1 MNVCRPLRLAL
12 FFYECIRLFLILGLW
27 SLFLPLEGGAKSLPC
42 LMYAAPNALFP
53 LIALFMWRD
62 LPVYRVYLGL
72 YTAGKIIILAAFYAW
87 GLFAIQGLVR
97 EGGGGF
103 GIMTAGRV
111 FIRGTIVLAVG
122 DILSILGGWILN
134 SKIKQA
140 EFEAGGYSS
149 GNLSGGGV

>member
-1 MNVCRPLRLAL
+1 MNVCRPLRLVL
-12 FFYECIRLFLILGLW
+12 FFYECIRLFAVLGLL
-27 SLFLPLEGGAKSLPC
+27 SFFFPLEDGAKSFPC
-42 LMYAAPNALFP
+42 LMYAAPNALFL

-97 EGGGGF
+97 GDGF
-103 GIMTAGRV
+103 GIMAAGRV
-111 FIRGTIVLAVG
+111 FIRGTIVFAVG

-134 SKIKQA
+134 YKIKRA
-140 EFEAGGYSS
+140 ELEAGGYSA
-149 GNLSGGGV
+149 GNLSSGGV